1 MRFTK
6 PRRRGLASLELV
18 LSLPFLLAVAVI
30 IASLAKVALAKSSAS
45 IEARADAWRKRPAAG
60 AGARP
65 TLTAADFVSGTS
77 NVVSG
82 QGSKSVRLAPVLEPS
97 AVTAQ
102 SNHHVLAGT
111 WDHQVLRPGAG
122 QLQADPLM
130 ASFAGGGSV
139 QELASL
145 LGSINEGNLHGVA
158 AIRESLE
165 AFRDV
170 LADLKEIQDLVH
182 QLVKALKP
190 SSSGSSGGGV
200 AGQVVNALGG
210 AGHAAA
216 GAAEAIPLIGKLWTA
231 SRKLIA
237 DSAKLGQKLPALVQ
251 AVGQLPQSS
260 IGGQSLPKGQNLQAQ
275 LQQQLQKL
283 ALQQLGG
290 KLGANW
296 SPDKIKAMIDELSNL
311 EKKFKQAVEDFETI
325 ANFIESIGNG
335 QLFRYANF

>member
-1 MRFTK
+1 MRFTT

-65 TLTAADFVSGTS
+65 TLTPADFVSGTG

-102 SNHHVLAGT
+102 SSHFVLAGT

-130 ASFAGGGSV
+130 AAFAGDSAR
-139 QELASL
+139 ELASV
-145 LGSINEGNLHGVA
+145 LGSINEGNFHGVS
-158 AIRESLE
+158 AIRAALE

-182 QLVKALKP
+182 KLVKALKP
-190 SSSGSSGGGV
+190 GSSGSSGGGV
-200 AGQVVNALGG
+200 AGQVANALGG

-216 GAAEAIPLIGKLWTA
+216 GVAEAIPLIGKLWTA

-251 AVGQLPQSS
+251 AVSQLPQTS

-290 KLGANW
+290 KLGTDW
-296 SPDKIKAMIDELSNL
+296 SPAKIKAMIDDLTKL
-311 EKKFKQAVEDFETI
+311 EEKLKQAVEDFETI

>member
-1 MRFTK
+1 MTANLR
-6 PRRRGLASLELV
+6 RRRGLASMELV

-65 TLTAADFVSGTS
+65 TLTPADFVSATG

-82 QGSKSVRLAPVLEPS
+82 QGTRSVRMAPVLEPS
-97 AVTAQ
+97 AVTAE
-102 SNHHVLAGT
+102 SRHSVLAGT

-130 ASFAGGGSV
+130 AAFAGGGSA
-139 QELASL
+139 QELASV
-145 LGSINEGNLHGVA
+145 LGSINEGSIHGVS

-165 AFRDV
+165 AFRDI
-170 LADLKEIQDLVH
+170 LADLEKVHELVH
-182 QLVKALKP
+182 ELVEALKP
-190 SSSGSSGGGV
+190 SASGSAGGGV
-200 AGQVVNALGG
+200 LGQVVNTVTSAGHGAVG
-210 AGHAAA
+210 AGKAVD
-216 GAAEAIPLIGKLWTA
+216 LIRKLWTA
-231 SRKLIA
+231 SLKLIEH
-237 DSAKLGQKLPALVQ
+237 SARLAEKLPGLVQ
-251 AVGQLPQSS
+251 AVGQLPQTS

-283 ALQQLGG
+283 VLQQLNG
-290 KLGANW
+290 KLGTTW
-296 SPDKIKAMIDELSNL
+296 TPDEIKKKIDELSAL
-311 EKKFKQAVEDFETI
+311 EKKFKQAVEDFKTI

-335 QLFRYANF
+335 QLLRYANF